1 MLEHEPA
8 SAPESHVLA
17 ALVEP
22 AGVQVVVKAAEGGCG
37 ARGAMGSFAHGI
49 RMGVGGGRS
58 ERVCDDS
65 TSLHAG
71 ELAGVSA
78 VHVTELE
85 AVESERFSDGA
96 DLLLF
101 GSERD

>member
-1 MLEHEPA
+1 
-8 SAPESHVLA
+8 
-17 ALVEP
+17 
-22 AGVQVVVKAAEGGCG
+22 
-37 ARGAMGSFAHGI
+37 
-49 RMGVGGGRS
+49 MGVGGGRS

-71 ELAGVSA
+71 KLAGVSA

>member
-1 MLEHEPA
+1 
-8 SAPESHVLA
+8 
-17 ALVEP
+17 
-22 AGVQVVVKAAEGGCG
+22 
-37 ARGAMGSFAHGI
+37 
-49 RMGVGGGRS
+49 MGVGGGRS

-65 TSLHAG
+65 TSFHAG